1 MADLQQLKEPIIN
14 QTNVALQISK
24 QLLETEFHGKN
35 MIYSPQSIHIVLSLI
50 AARNNFPQLL
60 SFLNSKSI
68 AELNSL
74 VGDLV
79 ASVLVDSP
87 TRGWPR
93 LNFTNGV
100 WVDESEPLDES
111 YKKVVLDSYKAALNH
126 VDFKTNPEQ
135 VRSQVNAWV
144 KKETKGLIPQ
154 ILPPGSIKTETSLIC
169 ANALYF
175 KATWSKPH
183 FTEPKTKEHE
193 FHLMNGDSVM
203 KVPFMTSN
211 DCHYI
216 GAFDGFKV
224 LRLFSGSMRMV
235 SYLRTCLICLVLA
248 TVNTTTTG
256 SSLFFW
262 LLPDA
267 RDGLPA
273 LVERVCTESGFLDRY
288 TDLRYVRV
296 REFLIP
302 KFKMSSRFEASG
314 VLKKMGL
321 GDVLDLMEIVH
332 ESVIEVDE
340 NGTTA
345 AAATYAVIRTCSAG
359 KASEPD
365 EKLDFVADHPFMFLI
380 RPGRHDGNSALHGAG
395 PQSSCGLITI
405 ILLEDVLCKQVNFLG
420 FHYVSYFCNLDYS
433 SSLVIVLS

>member
-1 MADLQQLKEPIIN
+1 MADLQHLKEPIIN
-14 QTNVALQISK
+14 QTNVALQIK
-24 QLLETEFHGKN
+24 NQFLETEFHGKN
-35 MIYSPQSIHIVLSLI
+35 MIYSRQSIHIVLSLI

-74 VGDLV
+74 AGDLV
-79 ASVLVDSP
+79 ASVLVHSH
-87 TRGWPR
+87 TRGGPR

-175 KATWSKPH
+175 KATWSKPY

-224 LRLFSGSMRMV
+224 LRLFSRKYEDGELFEDLSHL
-235 SYLRTCLICLVLA
+235 SRTGNRKYDDYREFSI
-248 TVNTTTTG
+248 
-256 SSLFFW
+256 FW

-267 RDGLPA
+267 SDGLPA

-296 REFLIP
+296 GEFLIP
-302 KFKMSSRFEASG
+302 KFKLSSRFEASG
-314 VLKKMGL
+314 VLKKMGW
-321 GDVLDLMEIVH
+321 G
-332 ESVIEVDE
+332 
-340 NGTTA
+340 
-345 AAATYAVIRTCSAG
+345 
-359 KASEPD
+359 
-365 EKLDFVADHPFMFLI
+365 MFWI
-380 RPGRHDGNSALHGAG
+380 
-395 PQSSCGLITI
+395 
-405 ILLEDVLCKQVNFLG
+405 
-420 FHYVSYFCNLDYS
+420 
-433 SSLVIVLS
+433 